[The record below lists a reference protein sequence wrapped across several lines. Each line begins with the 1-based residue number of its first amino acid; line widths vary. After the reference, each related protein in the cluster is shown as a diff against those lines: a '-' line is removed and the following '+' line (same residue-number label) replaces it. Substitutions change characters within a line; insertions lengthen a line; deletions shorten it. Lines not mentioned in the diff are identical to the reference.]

1 MALPLNESFWQLLRS
16 KQDSLTKSG
25 RIIAEYLSQN
35 AQQAQYWSIS
45 VLASQCGVAE
55 ATISRFCRALG
66 FDSYNEM
73 RIALAR
79 ANASVDPPVGEALAP
94 GVNTS
99 TLCRHAG
106 ALAVKAINDA
116 SSAMAP
122 EAVDRA
128 AALLQR
134 AKQVFCFGQGSSQL
148 LANDIW
154 ARFST
159 LSTKFHTAGDNHMQ
173 AITASLM
180 APEDVIFFVSYSGAT
195 RDMMETLRLAKANGA
210 SVILLTHGPNVP
222 GAALADVV
230 LPCGDVQSPLDGG
243 SLPAK
248 IAMLFAAEVLV
259 MRYTVDNQEL
269 ASIAQVRTK
278 RALAP
283 KQL

>member
-1 MALPLNESFWQLLRS
+1 MALPPNESFWNLLRT
-16 KQDSLTKSG
+16 KQDDLTKSG
-25 RIIAEYLSQN
+25 RIIAEYLTQN

-79 ANASVDPPVGEALAP
+79 ANASVTPTVGEVLTP
-94 GVNTS
+94 GANTAI
-99 TLCRHAG
+99 LCRHAG
-106 ALAVKAINDA
+106 ALSVKAINDA
-116 SSAMAP
+116 ASAIEP

-154 ARFST
+154 ARFSA

-180 APEDVIFFVSYSGAT
+180 APEDVILFVSYSGAT
-195 RDMMETLRLAKANGA
+195 RDMMETLRLAKSNGA
-210 SVILLTHGPNVP
+210 SVILLTHSSNVP

-230 LPCGDVQSPLDGG
+230 LPCGAPESPLDGG

-248 IAMLFAAEVLV
+248 IAMLFTAEVLV
-259 MRYTVDNQEL
+259 LRYTVDNQEL

>member
-1 MALPLNESFWQLLRS
+1 MALSPNENFWQLLRS

-25 RIIAEYLSQN
+25 RIIAEYLTQN

-45 VLASQCGVAE
+45 ALAGQCGVAE

-79 ANASVDPPVGEALAP
+79 ANASVDEPVGETLAP
-94 GVNTS
+94 GVNTA

-106 ALAVKAINDA
+106 ALTVKAVNDTA
-116 SSAMAP
+116 TAIDP

-134 AKQVFCFGQGSSQL
+134 AKQVFCFGQGGSQM

-154 ARFST
+154 ARFSS
-159 LSTKFHTAGDNHMQ
+159 LSTKFHTAGDSHMQ

-180 APEDVIFFVSYSGAT
+180 APEDAILFVSYSGAT

-210 SVILLTHGPNVP
+210 SVILLTHSPNVP

-230 LPCGDVQSPLDGG
+230 LLCGSPQSPLDGG
-243 SLPAK
+243 SMPAK

-259 MRYTVDNQEL
+259 LRYTVDNQEL

>member
-1 MALPLNESFWQLLRS
+1 MALPPHENFWKLLRS
-16 KQDSLTKSG
+16 KQDSLTKAG
-25 RIIAEYLSQN
+25 RTIAEYLTQN

-45 VLASQCGVAE
+45 VLANQCGVAE

-79 ANASVDPPVGEALAP
+79 ANASVDTPVGEMLEP
-94 GVNTS
+94 GVNTM

-106 ALAVKAINDA
+106 ALAAKAINDTA
-116 SSAMAP
+116 AVTDP
-122 EAVDRA
+122 DAVDRA

-154 ARFST
+154 ARFSS

-180 APEDVIFFVSYSGAT
+180 APEDVVLFVSYSGAT

-210 SVILLTHGPNVP
+210 SVILLTHSLNVP

-230 LPCGDVQSPLDGG
+230 LPCGAAQNPLDGG

-259 MRYTVDNQEL
+259 LRYMVDNQEL

>member
-1 MALPLNESFWQLLRS
+1 MALPPQENFWKLLRS
-16 KQDSLTKSG
+16 KQDSLTKAG
-25 RIIAEYLSQN
+25 RTIAEYLTQN

-45 VLASQCGVAE
+45 VLANQCGVAE

-79 ANASVDPPVGEALAP
+79 ANASVDTPVGEMLEP
-94 GVNTS
+94 GVNTM

-106 ALAVKAINDA
+106 ALAAKAINDTA
-116 SSAMAP
+116 AVTDP
-122 EAVDRA
+122 DAVDRA

-154 ARFST
+154 ARFSS

-180 APEDVIFFVSYSGAT
+180 APEDVVLFVSYSGAT

-210 SVILLTHGPNVP
+210 SVILLTHSLNVP

-230 LPCGDVQSPLDGG
+230 LPCGAGQSPLDGG

-259 MRYTVDNQEL
+259 LRYMVDNQEL

>member
-1 MALPLNESFWQLLRS
+1 MALPPQENFWKLLRS
-16 KQDSLTKSG
+16 KQDSLTKAG
-25 RIIAEYLSQN
+25 RTIAEYLTQN

-45 VLASQCGVAE
+45 VLANQCGVAE

-79 ANASVDPPVGEALAP
+79 ANASVDTPVGEMLEP
-94 GVNTS
+94 GVNTM

-106 ALAVKAINDA
+106 ALAAKAINDTA
-116 SSAMAP
+116 AVTDP
-122 EAVDRA
+122 DAVDKA

-154 ARFST
+154 ARFSS

-180 APEDVIFFVSYSGAT
+180 APEDVVLFVSYSGAT

-210 SVILLTHGPNVP
+210 SVILLTHSLNVP

-230 LPCGDVQSPLDGG
+230 LPCGAGQSPLDGG

-259 MRYTVDNQEL
+259 LRYMVDNQEL